1 MPCHADVIAGR
12 PMFDDQAVFHPE
24 HVDVFRLEVLADGFH
39 ATLAYL
45 DNSNAESMAILRS
58 LTPEQFNAR
67 CQTPDGAAI
76 TVWKWLRLMAEHE
89 IHHRGQI
96 YLYLSLLGVRTPPL
110 YGLTSEEVRARSAEP
125 AA

>member
-1 MPCHADVIAGR
+1 
-12 PMFDDQAVFHPE
+12 MFVENAQGLPSRYPGHTRD
-24 HVDVFRLEVLADGFH
+24 LADGFH

-96 YLYLSLLGVRTPPL
+96 YLYLSLLGVKTPPL
-110 YGLTSEEVRARSAEP
+110 YGLTSEEVLARSAEP
-125 AA
+125 AP